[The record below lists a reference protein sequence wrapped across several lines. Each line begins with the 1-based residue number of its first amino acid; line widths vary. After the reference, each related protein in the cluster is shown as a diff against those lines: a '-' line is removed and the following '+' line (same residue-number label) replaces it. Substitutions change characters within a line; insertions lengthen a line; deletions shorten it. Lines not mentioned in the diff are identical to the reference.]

1 MLEPAV
7 GEPQPPKAGGQPP
20 KLLDRV
26 RQELRRRH
34 FSPRTEEAYTGWIR
48 RYILHHGKRHPAD
61 MGEREVSEFLTN
73 LATARRV
80 GPSTQNQALAALLF
94 LYNQV
99 LSVQLPWL
107 ENVVRAK
114 RPAKLPFV
122 LTRAEVNAI
131 IGGLSGSPRIMAAL
145 LYGAGLRL
153 MECCRLRVKDL
164 DLARGELIVRDGK
177 GRKDRIT
184 MLPASLREPLAA
196 HLRSAQRLHEEDLQR
211 GWGHVELP
219 GALGIK
225 YPNASREWAW
235 QWVFPATRR
244 YHDAS
249 TRQWRRHHLHESL
262 LQRLVKEA
270 VRKAGI
276 AKPASCHSLR
286 HSFATHLLEEG
297 YDIRTI
303 QELLGHSDV
312 ATTMIYTH
320 VLNRGGRGV
329 RSPLDHV
336 LDEKGRA

>member
-1 MLEPAV
+1 MNEPAV
-7 GEPQPPKAGGQPP
+7 GEPPPPSAAGRPP

-26 RQELRRRH
+26 RHELRRRH
-34 FSPRTEEAYTGWIR
+34 FSPRTEEAYAGWVR

-61 MGEREVSEFLTN
+61 MGEREVSEFLTS
-73 LATARRV
+73 LATVRRV

-94 LYNQV
+94 LYHEV
-99 LSVQLPWL
+99 LSIRLPWL
-107 ENVVRAK
+107 EKVVRAK
-114 RPAKLPFV
+114 RPPKLPVV
-122 LTRAEVNAI
+122 LTRAEVSAI
-131 IGGLSGSPRIMAAL
+131 MEALSGTPRIMAAL

-164 DLARGELIVRDGK
+164 ELARGEVLVRDGK
-177 GRKDRIT
+177 GWKDRVT
-184 MLPASLREPLAA
+184 VLPATLREPLAA
-196 HLRSAQRLHEEDLQR
+196 HLRAARHLHQEDLRR

-244 YHDAS
+244 YHDAP
-249 TRQWRRHHLHESL
+249 TRQWRRHHLHESV

-270 VRKAGI
+270 VRKTGI
-276 AKPASCHSLR
+276 AKPATCHSLR

-329 RSPLDHV
+329 RSPLDHN
-336 LDEKGRA
+336 LQEKVRP

>member
-1 MLEPAV
+1 MNEPAV
-7 GEPQPPKAGGQPP
+7 GEPPPPSGDGRPP

-26 RQELRRRH
+26 RHELRRRH
-34 FSPRTEEAYTGWIR
+34 FSPRTEEAYAGWAR

-61 MGEREVSEFLTN
+61 MGEREVSEFLTS
-73 LATARRV
+73 LATVRRV

-94 LYNQV
+94 LYHEV
-99 LSVQLPWL
+99 LSIKLPWL
-107 ENVVRAK
+107 EKVVRAK
-114 RPAKLPFV
+114 RPPKLPVV
-122 LTRAEVNAI
+122 LTRAEVSAI
-131 IGGLSGSPRIMAAL
+131 MDSLSGTPRIMAAL
-145 LYGAGLRL
+145 MYGAGLRL

-164 DLARGELIVRDGK
+164 DLARGEVIVRDGK
-177 GRKDRIT
+177 GWKDRVT
-184 MLPASLREPLAA
+184 MLPATLREPLAA
-196 HLRSAQRLHEEDLQR
+196 HLRAAQHLHQEDLRR

-219 GALGIK
+219 DALGIK

-244 YHDAS
+244 YHDAP
-249 TRQWRRHHLHESL
+249 TRQWRRHHLHESV

-276 AKPASCHSLR
+276 TKRATCHSLR

-329 RSPLDHV
+329 RSPLDHS
-336 LDEKGRA
+336 LQEKVRP